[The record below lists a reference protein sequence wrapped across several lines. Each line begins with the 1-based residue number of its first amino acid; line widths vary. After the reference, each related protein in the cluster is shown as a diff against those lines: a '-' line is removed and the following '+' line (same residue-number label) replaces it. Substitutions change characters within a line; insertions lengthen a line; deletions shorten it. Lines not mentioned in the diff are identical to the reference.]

1 MLAPQRPGPRF
12 AEVDAIFDA
21 CVAQARER
29 IDADTVDAWL
39 DLAFWLG
46 RLGRGAEPQRQWLLQ
61 GAELLERLG
70 PALLAPLREALA
82 ALQKTPDGRAIGALL
97 AALPALRLPTAADAA
112 GWLAQ
117 VLALQRGSSVAI
129 HHRAI
134 DPSAALPV
142 FLAESPALLARV
154 PVAGLGR
161 WLEAGLRLHG
171 HHPDRLAEF
180 LRRQSPDSRALFNR
194 ERPGLALADAER
206 RLALTLRALW
216 ALDEPILPLP
226 EPGDSEPIR
235 TLPFIEA
242 DGLHLPERLE
252 DWAGVTALQRYR
264 LMAAHLA
271 GHRRWSQPSHALV
284 ADNWSPMQRLAVE
297 TLEDARIDAL
307 LLRRFPGLGAAMRA
321 LHPAPPADPNDSD
334 DPQRRVSTLRLRLA
348 RLSRTLLTGEPG
360 DDLERDLLDRFT
372 AALAAGESSSREMAA
387 LALAWVARSRRP
399 SDQFATVVFAGTQVD
414 WRDDNRHL
422 WRFIEA
428 GDEEDTQGDPPP
440 RVAEAE
446 PDELP
451 PRLYPEWDAAAL
463 TYRPDWVKV
472 YDRLQPAGR
481 AADIDAL
488 LARHRDTERDLKR
501 LLDLLKPQD
510 RVRLRHQEEG
520 SELDLD
526 RAIAALGDLR
536 AGLLPDTRVQMS
548 HRSDGRDIAVL
559 LLMDLSASVNDR
571 VNDPVPAGEGSG
583 EPGAE
588 SGDTVLSLSR
598 AAVALLAGAIA
609 TLGDQLAIVGF
620 HSDTRQRVDLLHVKG
635 FSEAWDDAPKARLAG
650 VQGAFSTRMGAALR
664 HAGELLSGR
673 RADRRLLLVLTD
685 GRPSDVDVADPE
697 HLVADAAQAVHE
709 LDALG
714 LYTHCISLDAQADA
728 YVGRVFGARCSVI
741 DRVAQLPRRL
751 PEIFLGLTR

>member
-1 MLAPQRPGPRF
+1 MLAPKRTGPRF
-12 AEVDAIFDA
+12 VEIDAIFET
-21 CVAQARER
+21 CVAQARKR
-29 IDADTVDAWL
+29 LDADTVDAWL

-70 PALLAPLREALA
+70 PALLAPLRDALA
-82 ALQKTPDGRAIGALL
+82 VLQKTPDGRAIGDLL
-97 AALPALRLPTAADAA
+97 TVLPALRLSTVADAA

-117 VLALQRGSSVAI
+117 VLELQRRSSVAI

-142 FLAESPALLARV
+142 FLAESPTLLARV
-154 PVAGLGR
+154 PVEGLGR

-180 LRRQSPDSRALFNR
+180 LRRQSPDSRALFSR
-194 ERPGLALADAER
+194 ERPGLALVDGER

-226 EPGDSEPIR
+226 EPAEGEAV
-235 TLPFIEA
+235 TALPYLEA
-242 DGLHLPERLE
+242 DGLRLPERLE
-252 DWAGVTALQRYR
+252 ARAGVSALQRYR

-271 GHRRWSQPSHALV
+271 GHRRWSQPLV

-297 TLEDARIDAL
+297 TVEDARIDVL
-307 LLRRFPGLGAAMRA
+307 LLRRFPGLGAAMCA
-321 LHPAPPADPNDSD
+321 LHPPPPADPDDSTD
-334 DPQRRVSTLRLRLA
+334 SQRRVSTLRLRLA
-348 RLSRTLLTGEPG
+348 RLSHALLTGEPG
-360 DDLERDLLDRFT
+360 DDAERDVLDRFT
-372 AALAAGESSSREMAA
+372 TALATGESSSRDMAT
-387 LALAWVARSRRP
+387 LALAWVARSRRQ
-399 SDQFATVVFAGTQVD
+399 SDQFAQVIFEGTQVD

-428 GDEEDTQGDPPP
+428 GDEEDTLGDPPP
-440 RVAEAE
+440 RPAEAE
-446 PDELP
+446 PEELP

-463 TYRPDWVKV
+463 AYRPDWVKV

-488 LARHRDTERDLKR
+488 LARHHDTERDLKR
-501 LLDLLKPQD
+501 LLDALKPQD

-536 AGLLPDTRVQMS
+536 AGILPDTRVQMS
-548 HRSDGRDIAVL
+548 HRTDGRDIAVL
-559 LLMDLSASVNDR
+559 LLMDLSASVNDP
-571 VNDPVPAGEGSG
+571 VNDPAPAGEGAA
-583 EPGAE
+583 EPGE
-588 SGDTVLSLSR
+588 TVLSLSR

-609 TLGDQLAIVGF
+609 TLGDRLAIVGF
-620 HSDTRQRVDLLHVKG
+620 HSDTRQRIDLLHVKG
-635 FSEAWDDAPKARLAG
+635 FGEAWDDAPKARLAA

-673 RADRRLLLVLTD
+673 RADRRLLLLLTD

-709 LDALG
+709 LDAQG
-714 LYTHCISLDAQADA
+714 LYTHCISLDAQADT

>member
-1 MLAPQRPGPRF
+1 
-12 AEVDAIFDA
+12 
-21 CVAQARER
+21 
-29 IDADTVDAWL
+29 
-39 DLAFWLG
+39 
-46 RLGRGAEPQRQWLLQ
+46 
-61 GAELLERLG
+61 AELLARLG
-70 PALLAPLREALA
+70 PGLLAPLREALA
-82 ALQKTPDGRAIGALL
+82 TLQKTPDGRAIGASLTV
-97 AALPALRLPTAADAA
+97 LPALRLSTVADAA

-117 VLALQRGSSVAI
+117 VLALQRRSSVAI

-154 PVAGLGR
+154 SVAGLAR

-194 ERPGLALADAER
+194 ELSGLALADAER

-226 EPGDSEPIR
+226 EPPLESTDGEAV
-235 TLPFIEA
+235 TMLPYLEV
-242 DGLHLPERLE
+242 DGLRLPERLE
-252 DWAGVTALQRYR
+252 DHAGVGALQRYR

-271 GHRRWSQPSHALV
+271 GHRRWSRPLV

-297 TLEDARIDAL
+297 TVEDARIDAL
-307 LLRRFPGLGAAMRA
+307 LLRRFPGLGKAMRA
-321 LHPAPPADPNDSD
+321 LHPLPPADPDDAADS
-334 DPQRRVSTLRLRLA
+334 QRRVSTLRLRLA
-348 RLSRTLLTGEPG
+348 RLSRALLTGEPC
-360 DDLERDLLDRFT
+360 DVLERDMLDRFT
-372 AALAAGESSSREMAA
+372 GALAAGESSSREMAT
-387 LALAWVARSRRP
+387 LALAWVARSRRQ
-399 SDQFATVVFAGTQVD
+399 SDQFAEVIFEGTQVD

-463 TYRPDWVKV
+463 AYRPDWVKV

-481 AADIDAL
+481 AAEIDAL
-488 LARHRDTERDLKR
+488 LARHHDTERDLKR
-501 LLDLLKPQD
+501 LLDALKPQD

-526 RAIAALGDLR
+526 RAIAAQADLR

-548 HRSDGRDIAVL
+548 HRTDSRDIAVL
-559 LLMDLSASVNDR
+559 LLMDLSASVND
-571 VNDPVPAGEGSG
+571 PVPSGEGAV
-583 EPGAE
+583 EPGE
-588 SGDTVLSLSR
+588 TVLSLSR

-635 FSEAWDDAPKARLAG
+635 FSEAWDDASKARLAA

-709 LDALG
+709 LDAQG

-751 PEIFLGLTR
+751 PEIFL

>member
-12 AEVDAIFDA
+12 VEIDAIFDA
-21 CVAQARER
+21 CVAQAHER
-29 IDADTVDAWL
+29 LDAATVDAWL

-46 RLGRGAEPQRQWLLQ
+46 RLGRGAEPQRQWLLR
-61 GAELLERLG
+61 GADLLERLG
-70 PALLAPLREALA
+70 PGLLAPLCEALA
-82 ALQKTPDGRAIGALL
+82 ALQKTPDGRAIGDLL
-97 AALPALRLPTAADAA
+97 TVLPALRLPTVADAA

-117 VLALQRGSSVAI
+117 VLELQRRSSVAI

-154 PVAGLGR
+154 PVEGLGR
-161 WLEAGLRLHG
+161 WLDAGLRLHG
-171 HHPDRLAEF
+171 HHPDRLADF
-180 LRRQSPDSRALFNR
+180 LRRQSPDSRALFSR
-194 ERPGLALADAER
+194 DRPGLALADAER

-226 EPGDSEPIR
+226 EPAEGEAVGA
-235 TLPFIEA
+235 LPYLEA
-242 DGLHLPERLE
+242 DGLRLPGRLE
-252 DWAGVTALQRYR
+252 DYAGVSPLQRYR
-264 LMAAHLA
+264 LIAAHLA
-271 GHRRWSQPSHALV
+271 GHRRWSQPLV
-284 ADNWSPMQRLAVE
+284 GDNWSPMQRLAVE
-297 TLEDARIDAL
+297 TVEDARIDAL
-307 LLRRFPGLGAAMRA
+307 LLRRFPGLRAAMRA
-321 LHPAPPADPNDSD
+321 LHPLPPADPSESADSS
-334 DPQRRVSTLRLRLA
+334 RRVSTLRLRLA
-348 RLSRTLLTGEPG
+348 RLSCALLTGEPG
-360 DDLERDLLDRFT
+360 DDAEREVLARFT
-372 AALAAGESSSREMAA
+372 AALSMGDSSTRDMAT
-387 LALAWVARSRRP
+387 LALAWVAGSRRQ
-399 SDQFATVVFAGTQVD
+399 SDQFAEVIFEGTQVD

-428 GDEEDTQGDPPP
+428 GDEEDTLGDPPP
-440 RVAEAE
+440 RPAEAE
-446 PDELP
+446 PEELP

-463 TYRPDWVKV
+463 AYRPDWVKV

-481 AADIDAL
+481 ASDIDAL
-488 LARHRDTERDLKR
+488 LARHHDTERDLKR
-501 LLDLLKPQD
+501 LLDALKPQD

-536 AGLLPDTRVQMS
+536 AGILPDTRVQMS
-548 HRSDGRDIAVL
+548 HRTDGRDIAVL
-559 LLMDLSASVNDR
+559 LLMDLSASVNDP
-571 VNDPVPAGEGSG
+571 VNDPVPAGEGAA
-583 EPGAE
+583 EPGE
-588 SGDTVLSLSR
+588 TVLSLSR

-609 TLGDQLAIVGF
+609 TLGDRLAIVGF

-635 FSEAWDDAPKARLAG
+635 FGEAWDDAPKARLAG

>member
-12 AEVDAIFDA
+12 PEVDAIFDT

-29 IDADTVDAWL
+29 LDAGTVDAWL

-46 RLGRGAEPQRQWLLQ
+46 RLGRGAEPQRQWLLH
-61 GAELLERLG
+61 GAELLARLG
-70 PALLAPLREALA
+70 PGLLAPLREVLA

-97 AALPALRLPTAADAA
+97 AVLPALRLSTVADAA

-117 VLALQRGSSVAI
+117 GLALQRGSSVAI

-142 FLAESPALLARV
+142 FLAESPGLLARV
-154 PVAGLGR
+154 PVDGLGR

-194 ERPGLALADAER
+194 ERPGLALVDAER
-206 RLALTLRALW
+206 RLTLTLRALW

-226 EPGDSEPIR
+226 EPTDGEAVAA
-235 TLPFIEA
+235 LPHLDA

-252 DWAGVTALQRYR
+252 AHAGVGALQRYR

-271 GHRRWSQPSHALV
+271 GHRRWSHFLV

-307 LLRRFPGLGAAMRA
+307 LRRRFPGLGAVMRA
-321 LHPAPPADPNDSD
+321 LHPLPPADPDDAADS
-334 DPQRRVSTLRLRLA
+334 QRRVSTLRLRLA
-348 RLSRTLLTGEPG
+348 RLSHALFTGEPH
-360 DDLERDLLDRFT
+360 DDLERDVLGQYT
-372 AALAAGESSSREMAA
+372 AALAAGESSSREMAT

-399 SDQFATVVFAGTQVD
+399 SDQFAEVLFEGTQVD

-440 RVAEAE
+440 RPAEAE

-463 TYRPDWVKV
+463 AYRPDWVKV

-488 LARHRDTERDLKR
+488 LARHHDTERDLER
-501 LLDLLKPQD
+501 LLDALKPQD

-536 AGLLPDTRVQMS
+536 AGRLPDTRVQMS
-548 HRSDGRDIAVL
+548 HRTDGRDIAVL
-559 LLMDLSASVNDR
+559 LLMDLSASVNDP
-571 VNDPVPAGEGSG
+571 VNDPGATGEGAGE
-583 EPGAE
+583 P
-588 SGDTVLSLSR
+588 GDTVLSLSR

-635 FSEAWDDAPKARLAG
+635 FGKAWDDAPKARLAA

-697 HLVADAAQAVHE
+697 HLVSDAAQAVHE

>member
-12 AEVDAIFDA
+12 AEIDAIFDA
-21 CVAQARER
+21 CVAQAGER
-29 IDADTVDAWL
+29 LDAATVDAWL

-46 RLGRGAEPQRQWLLQ
+46 RLGRGAEPQRQWLLH
-61 GAELLERLG
+61 GAELLARLG
-70 PALLAPLREALA
+70 PGLLAPLREALA

-97 AALPALRLPTAADAA
+97 TVLPALRLATVADAA

-117 VLALQRGSSVAI
+117 LLALQRRSSVAI

-142 FLAESPALLARV
+142 FLAESPGLLARV

-180 LRRQSPDSRALFNR
+180 LRRQSPDSRALFSR

-216 ALDEPILPLP
+216 GRDDAILPLP
-226 EPGDSEPIR
+226 ESTDREAVAALPHLEP
-235 TLPFIEA
+235 
-242 DGLHLPERLE
+242 DGLRLPERLE
-252 DWAGVTALQRYR
+252 DRAGVTALQRYR

-271 GHRRWSQPSHALV
+271 GHLRWSQSLV

-307 LLRRFPGLGAAMRA
+307 LLRRFPGLGAAMCA
-321 LHPAPPADPNDSD
+321 LHPLPPADPDDSSD
-334 DPQRRVSTLRLRLA
+334 SQRRVSTLRLRLA
-348 RLSRTLLTGEPG
+348 RLSRVLLTGEPG
-360 DDLERDLLDRFT
+360 DDAEREVLARFT
-372 AALAAGESSSREMAA
+372 EALSRGESSSREMAT
-387 LALAWVARSRRP
+387 LALAWVARSRRQ
-399 SDQFATVVFAGTQVD
+399 SDQFAEVIFEGTQVD

-428 GDEEDTQGDPPP
+428 GDEEDTLGAPPP
-440 RVAEAE
+440 RPAEAE

-463 TYRPDWVKV
+463 AYRPDWVKV

-481 AADIDAL
+481 AAEIDAL
-488 LARHRDTERDLKR
+488 LARHHDTERDLKR
-501 LLDLLKPQD
+501 LLDALKPQD

-548 HRSDGRDIAVL
+548 HRTDGRDIAVL
-559 LLMDLSASVNDR
+559 LLMDLSASVND
-571 VNDPVPAGEGSG
+571 PVPGGEGAV
-583 EPGAE
+583 EPGE
-588 SGDTVLSLSR
+588 TVLSLSR

-635 FSEAWDDAPKARLAG
+635 FSEAWDDASKARLAA

-709 LDALG
+709 LDAQG

>member
-29 IDADTVDAWL
+29 LDADTVDAWL

-46 RLGRGAEPQRQWLLQ
+46 RLGRGAEPQRQWLLH
-61 GAELLERLG
+61 GAALLARLG
-70 PALLAPLREALA
+70 PGLLAPLREALA

-97 AALPALRLPTAADAA
+97 AVLPALRLFTVADAT

-142 FLAESPALLARV
+142 FLAESPGLLARV

-161 WLEAGLRLHG
+161 WLDAGLRLHG

-180 LRRQSPDSRALFNR
+180 LRRESPDSRALFNR

-206 RLALTLRALW
+206 RLMLTLRALW

-226 EPGDSEPIR
+226 EPTTDGEAAAA
-235 TLPFIEA
+235 LPCLEA
-242 DGLHLPERLE
+242 DGLHLPERLAAR
-252 DWAGVTALQRYR
+252 AGVGALQRYR

-271 GHRRWSQPSHALV
+271 GHRRWSHSLV

-297 TLEDARIDAL
+297 TVEDARIDAL

-321 LHPAPPADPNDSD
+321 LHPTPPADPDDAADS
-334 DPQRRVSTLRLRLA
+334 QRRVSTLRLRLT
-348 RLSRTLLTGEPG
+348 RLSRALLTSESG
-360 DDLERDLLDRFT
+360 DDLERECVARFT
-372 AALAAGESSSREMAA
+372 ESLSRGESSTREMAT

-399 SDQFATVVFAGTQVD
+399 SDQFAEVIFEGTQVD

-428 GDEEDTQGDPPP
+428 GDEEDTLGDQPP
-440 RVAEAE
+440 RPAEAE

-463 TYRPDWVKV
+463 AYRPDWVKV

-488 LARHRDTERDLKR
+488 LARHHDTERDLKR
-501 LLDLLKPQD
+501 LLDALKPQD
-510 RVRLRHQEEG
+510 RVRLHHQEEG

-548 HRSDGRDIAVL
+548 HRTDGRDIAVL

-571 VNDPVPAGEGSG
+571 VKDPVPAGEGGG

-588 SGDTVLSLSR
+588 SGETVLSLSR

-635 FSEAWDDAPKARLAG
+635 FSEAWDEAPKARLAG

-709 LDALG
+709 LDAQG

-728 YVGRVFGARCSVI
+728 YVGRIFGARCSVI